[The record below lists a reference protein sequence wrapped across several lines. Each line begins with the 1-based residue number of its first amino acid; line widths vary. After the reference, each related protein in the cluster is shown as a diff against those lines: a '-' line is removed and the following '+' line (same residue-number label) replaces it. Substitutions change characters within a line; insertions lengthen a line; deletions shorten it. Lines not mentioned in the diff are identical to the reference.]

1 MASGL
6 NTIKMTTSFS
16 RRSLALL
23 PLVFITLALTASEHR
38 SVRRKVLLMGRVSAS
53 KDGSYSSFVKA
64 MHKAD
69 PTLAGHLDF
78 RFVDVETRA
87 GHDPAE
93 ALHRALVERPAL
105 VLATNGEFAA
115 LAAREAR
122 GVPIVFSSYVHP
134 VQAGFASS
142 MLQREE
148 PITGVWVSEHLDG
161 KRLELLRDA
170 YPSVRRVA
178 VLMDRSWQQLA
189 DRLAPVEVA
198 AREMGITAKVF
209 VAETAADVQ
218 ALLDDPASRDFDG
231 WVVPRSYVAVLATPL
246 IVKRLREW
254 QKPLI
259 LGNTADVR
267 NGAPMSYATDT
278 RFIWP
283 SLAALTGRVLAGE
296 HAGHIPIQRP
306 QRFVL
311 ALRTGSDTGLPPP
324 SPEVVRQADV
334 VLR

>member
-6 NTIKMTTSFS
+6 NTIEMTTSFS
-16 RRSLALL
+16 RRSLVAL
-23 PLVFITLALTASEHR
+23 PLVVALALTASEHHPP
-38 SVRRKVLLMGRVSAS
+38 RRKVLLMGRVSAS
-53 KDGSYSSFVKA
+53 KDGSYASFVKA
-64 MHKAD
+64 MHRVD
-69 PTLAGHLDF
+69 PALARQLDF

-87 GHDPAE
+87 DHDPAA
-93 ALHRALVERPAL
+93 ALHVALADHPAVL
-105 VLATNGEFAA
+105 LATNGDFAA
-115 LAAREAR
+115 LAAREAQ

-142 MLQREE
+142 MLQRGQ
-148 PITGVWVSEHLDG
+148 PITGIWVSEHLDG
-161 KRLELLRDA
+161 KRLELLKDA

-178 VLMDRSWQQLA
+178 VLMDKSWQQLA
-189 DRLAPVEVA
+189 DRLAPVEAA
-198 AREMGITAKVF
+198 AREMGITAHVF
-209 VAETAADVQ
+209 VAETAAEVQ

-231 WVVPRSYVAVLATPL
+231 WVVPRSYIAVQTTPL
-246 IVKRLREW
+246 IVQRLREW
-254 QKPLI
+254 KKPLI

-283 SLAALTGRVLAGE
+283 SLAALTGRVLSGE
-296 HAGHIPIQRP
+296 HAGRIPIQRP
-306 QRFVL
+306 QRYVL

-324 SPEVVRQADV
+324 SPDVVRQADV